1 MRYKSASLY
10 TTYEEWNK
18 LIRKLMKQLSA
29 EARSR
34 KRRPEP
40 TVVLISVPLPEEPI
54 FDGDYG

>member
-10 TTYEEWNK
+10 TTYEEWDQF
-18 LIRKLMKQLSA
+18 LRKLQRQLSA

-40 TVVLISVPLPEEPI
+40 PVVLIPVPLPEESI